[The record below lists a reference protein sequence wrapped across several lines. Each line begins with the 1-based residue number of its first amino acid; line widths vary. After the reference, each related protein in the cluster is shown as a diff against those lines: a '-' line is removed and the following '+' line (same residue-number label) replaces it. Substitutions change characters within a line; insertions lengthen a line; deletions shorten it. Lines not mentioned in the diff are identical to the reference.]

1 VKVPEGWELTRI
13 REAASVITGT
23 TPSTKD
29 PDNYGD
35 EYLFVSPG
43 DLGNGKYINAT
54 EKKLSVKGFR
64 QSRSIRKGSTLFT
77 CIGSTIGKV
86 GVAGQE
92 LATNQQINAVIC
104 DRDKADDEY
113 AYYALDFRAP
123 KIKLLAGTQAVPI
136 INKSTFENQKLL
148 LPPLPEQRKIAEILG
163 TWDEAIALIE
173 RRIEAARQ
181 RKKGLMQRLLTG
193 QVRFPEFVQS
203 RELCQTKLGKV
214 PVDWQVVRIQNV
226 AKVNTETLGSNSDP
240 EHEYL
245 YIELSAVDQGV
256 ITMPIERQQFA
267 DLPSRARRVLH
278 KGDVIMATVR
288 PNLLGFAVCDFE
300 PQDVLCSTGFA
311 LLSPK
316 NVPDSQF
323 IYQSLY
329 GDTVLGQVYGLAT
342 GSNYPAINTSE
353 VKRLK
358 LSWPRSKE
366 ERKKIAAV
374 LQACDLEIELR
385 TQKRDALK
393 RQKKGLM
400 QRLLTGRVRVEV

>member
-1 VKVPEGWELTRI
+1 MKVPEGWELTRI

-113 AYYALDFRAP
+113 VYYALDFRAP

-163 TWDEAIALIE
+163 TWDEAIALTE
-173 RRIEAARQ
+173 RRIEAAQQ

-193 QVRFPEFVQS
+193 RVRFPEF
-203 RELCQTKLGKV
+203 EGEAWQTVKLGEIFDERTERGYEELPLLSVTAEEGIIYRDELDRRDTSSSDKSNYLRV
-214 PVDWQVVRIQNV
+214 REGDVTYNTMRMWQGRSGVSEYEGIVSPAYTVCEPKPSIDVVF
-226 AKVNTETLGSNSDP
+226 AG
-240 EHEYL
+240 YL
-245 YIELSAVDQGV
+245 FQ
-256 ITMPIERQQFA
+256 
-267 DLPSRARRVLH
+267 LPSVIYKFRRYSQGMVSDTWTLRF
-278 KGDVIMATVR
+278 D
-288 PNLLGFAVCDFE
+288 NFAAIKVQI
-300 PQDVLCSTGFA
+300 P
-311 LLSPK
+311 
-316 NVPDSQF
+316 
-323 IYQSLY
+323 SL
-329 GDTVLGQVYGLAT
+329 
-342 GSNYPAINTSE
+342 
-353 VKRLK
+353 
-358 LSWPRSKE
+358 E
-366 ERKKIAAV
+366 EQKKIAAV
-374 LQACDLEIELR
+374 LQTCDREIELL
-385 TQKRDALK
+385 TQKRDALQ